1 MAGPGLALAVRQ
13 TIELARRSVLT
24 ERRQLLNVL
33 PGLVFPLL
41 LAAVYSRQFSRALAM
56 PGFPEVDSFLD
67 SSSPHASS
75 RPSRSAPRP
84 PVPSWPW
91 TSRTASSIA

>member
-41 LAAVYSRQFSRALAM
+41 LAAVYSLSLI
-56 PGFPEVDSFLD
+56 
-67 SSSPHASS
+67 H
-75 RPSRSAPRP
+75 
-84 PVPSWPW
+84 
-91 TSRTASSIA
+91 I